1 MSDVCEAATHD
12 WSRRPVD
19 WSGPSSRCGICS
31 VIALVLTVVAAA
43 ALSLPPPAAA
53 SALVTPIAV
62 TVLNRPNPVLG
73 ADRRHHLVYELKVA
87 NLSSDAVTVDSVEA
101 RAGGKP
107 FGARLEGRRLA
118 ANFRSDNL
126 GTGTTMQPGVGA
138 TIFMDVT
145 YAARSR
151 PPAALTH
158 RLVVTVRDPSGAK
171 PPRRLS
177 FTGVRTPVYQGEAIE
192 VASPLRGKRWLVG
205 NGCCGITAH
214 SGATLPID
222 GTIHTPERFAIDFV
236 QLNAHRRLFS
246 GPKNKL
252 SSYAFYGA
260 RIHAVA
266 DGTVVGI
273 QAGLR
278 DQTPGVFPAH
288 PTIQTAGGNYVV
300 ERIGEHRYAFYA
312 HMQPGSLRVK
322 KGDRVRTGQVIGLL
336 GNSGNSDAPHLHFHL
351 MDSPSPL
358 KSNGLPFT
366 FKSFKG
372 QGVVEDEA
380 PVFAGDPA
388 PINRN
393 RFAGPHRDQ
402 LPLNDQL
409 IDLGR

>member
-1 MSDVCEAATHD
+1 MSDLCEATTND
-12 WSRRPVD
+12 RLGPPVD
-19 WSGPSSRCGICS
+19 WAGRSSRCGICS
-31 VIALVLTVVAAA
+31 VIALVVTVVAV
-43 ALSLPPPAAA
+43 ALAGSSPAAA
-53 SALVTPIAV
+53 SAVVTPIAV
-62 TVLNRPNPVLG
+62 RVLNPPNPVLG
-73 ADRRHHLVYELKVA
+73 ADHRHHLVYELKVA
-87 NLSSDAVTVDSVEA
+87 NLSSNAVTLESVRA

-118 ANFRSDNL
+118 ANFRLDNL

-138 TIFMDVT
+138 TIFMNLT
-145 YAARSR
+145 YGARSR

-158 RLVVTVRDPSGAK
+158 RFVVTVRDPFGAK
-171 PPRRLS
+171 PPWRLA
-177 FTGVRTPVYQGEAIE
+177 FTGVHTSVYQREAIE
-192 VASPLRGKRWLVG
+192 VASPLRGKRWLVA
-205 NGCCGITAH
+205 NGCCAITAH

-236 QLNAHRRLFS
+236 QLNAHHRLFT

-266 DGTVVGI
+266 DGTVVGT
-273 QAGLR
+273 QDGLR
-278 DQTPGVFPAH
+278 DQTPGAFPAH
-288 PTIQTAGGNYVV
+288 PTIQRAGGNYIV

-322 KGDRVRTGQVIGLL
+322 KGDRLRTGQVIGLL

-366 FKSFKG
+366 FESFKG
-372 QGVVEDEA
+372 QGVVENEA

-388 PINRN
+388 PINRS

>member
-1 MSDVCEAATHD
+1 MSDVCEAATKGP
-12 WSRRPVD
+12 PVD
-19 WSGPSSRCGICS
+19 WAGRSSRCGICS
-31 VIALVLTVVAAA
+31 VIALVVTIVVVALAV
-43 ALSLPPPAAA
+43 SSSAAA
-53 SALVTPIAV
+53 SALVTPIAIR
-62 TVLNRPNPVLG
+62 VLNRPNPVLG
-73 ADRRHHLVYELKVA
+73 ADHRHHLVYELKVA
-87 NLSSDAVTVDSVEA
+87 NLSSDAVRLDSVRA
-101 RAGGKP
+101 QAGGKP

-118 ANFRSDNL
+118 ANFRLDNL

-138 TIFMDVT
+138 TIFMNVT
-145 YAARSR
+145 YGARSR

-158 RLVVTVRDPSGAK
+158 RFVVTVSDPSGAK
-171 PPRRLS
+171 PPRRLA
-177 FTGVRTPVYQGEAIE
+177 FTGVRTAVYQREAIE
-192 VASPLRGKRWLVG
+192 VASPLRGNRWLVG

-236 QLNAHRRLFS
+236 QLNSHRRLFS

-273 QAGLR
+273 QDGLR
-278 DQTPGVFPAH
+278 DQTPGTFPPH

-312 HMQPGSLRVK
+312 HMQPRSLRVK
-322 KGDRVRTGQVIGLL
+322 KGEHVRTGQVIGLL
-336 GNSGNSDAPHLHFHL
+336 GNSGNSDAPHLHFHI

-372 QGVVEDEA
+372 QGVIENET

-388 PINRN
+388 PISRS
-393 RFAGPHRDQ
+393 RFAGLHRDQ